1 MFLVMGRRVR
11 LAVQTLKGEQVNAR
25 EKLKVDSKRTRR
37 AFPEWWSEEDFA
49 WWSKG
54 KKGFSKA
61 FQKAMNAFRKVGF
74 RTCQPEEGAGKDFL
88 QHEGRGGK
96 GGAYP
101 QSGLSAPETPSEE
114 GFCRAWESDDWS
126 SSHWP
131 DESSTSAAGWS
142 CTRAPT
148 IQHTWFSILAAHGR
162 LDQER
167 QSKDFRSRHGIVES
181 RRSFAVAISLS
192 CSPTQ
197 RQELVGK
204 VVLFTFQQH
213 LRVLPELMCL
223 RQVMFPACS
232 PSLR

>member
-1 MFLVMGRRVR
+1 MFLDMGRRVR

-74 RTCQPEEGAGKDFL
+74 RTHQPEEGAGKDFL

-126 SSHWP
+126 SSLWP
-131 DESSTSAAGWS
+131 DESSTLATGWS
-142 CTRAPT
+142 CTRAYTAWMAAVPLNLTDHPAHVFLDLGCTRSIGSRAAIERFQKQAWYYGITTEFCRCHKSFVFANSETGTCWESCIIHFPT
-148 IQHTWFSILAAHGR
+148 TPPCIA
-162 LDQER
+162 
-167 QSKDFRSRHGIVES
+167 
-181 RRSFAVAISLS
+181 
-192 CSPTQ
+192 
-197 RQELVGK
+197 
-204 VVLFTFQQH
+204 
-213 LRVLPELMCL
+213 
-223 RQVMFPACS
+223 
-232 PSLR
+232 